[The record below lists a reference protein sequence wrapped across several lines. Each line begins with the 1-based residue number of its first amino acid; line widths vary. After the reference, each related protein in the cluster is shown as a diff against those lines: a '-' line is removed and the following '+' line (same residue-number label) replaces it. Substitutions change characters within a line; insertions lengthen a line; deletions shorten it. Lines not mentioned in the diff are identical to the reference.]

1 MSQPDTPEK
10 KPTLFTRMFGAA
22 RYIMTVAVVAIF
34 LGASVLLLVAVFE
47 MGLAIWYE
55 VFSGSRANAEA
66 ITLSLRVAVID
77 AVDTM
82 LVATVLFIIAFGL
95 YQLFVD
101 PSLRSQ
107 LPRWLRVSGIDDLE
121 TRLAGMAIVVLGVI
135 FLTQALESHGQG
147 DLLGFGL
154 AVAAVIAA
162 LSLFLYQEGKRH
174 NPHLEDED

>member
-1 MSQPDTPEK
+1 MSQPNSSDPQ
-10 KPTLFTRMFGAA
+10 PTLFTRMFGATS
-22 RYIMTVAVVAIF
+22 YIMTVAVLAIF

-47 MGLAIWYE
+47 MGAAIWHN
-55 VFSGSRANAEA
+55 VIAPSNAVKD

-101 PSLRSQ
+101 PSLRHR
-107 LPRWLRVSGIDDLE
+107 LPTWLRVSGISDLE

-162 LSLFLYQEGKRH
+162 LSLFLYQEGK
-174 NPHLEDED
+174 HLHAPPKDED

>member
-1 MSQPDTPEK
+1 MNQPDPDEK
-10 KPTLFTRMFGAA
+10 QPTLFTRMFGAT
-22 RYIMTVAVVAIF
+22 RYIMTLAVLAIF
-34 LGASVLLLVAVFE
+34 LGAAVLLVVAVFE
-47 MGLAIWYE
+47 MARGIWSN
-55 VFSGSRANAEA
+55 VIVAEHSVDDV
-66 ITLSLRVAVID
+66 TLSLRVAVID

-82 LVATVLFIIAFGL
+82 LVATVLLIIAFGL

-107 LPRWLRVSGIDDLE
+107 LPHWLRVSGIGDLE

-162 LSLFLYQEGKRH
+162 LSLFLYQESKH
-174 NPHLEDED
+174 VHTPPKDED

>member
-1 MSQPDTPEK
+1 MNQPNPPERN
-10 KPTLFTRMFGAA
+10 PTLFTRMFGAA

-34 LGASVLLLVAVFE
+34 LGAAVLLLVAVFE
-47 MGLAIWYE
+47 MGLAIWNELFY
-55 VFSGSRANAEA
+55 GSAHNTDA

-174 NPHLEDED
+174 NVHPEEED